1 MLNDRIGTVESRRYE
16 MTTSTHSTRRL
27 ATLAVIAGLAATL
40 APLANAGYPRDFV
53 ADSVD
58 TARVGSLDLFG

>member
-1 MLNDRIGTVESRRYE
+1 

-40 APLANAGYPRDFV
+40 APLANAGYPRCCLTSLAGAWV
-53 ADSVD
+53 AQASV
-58 TARVGSLDLFG
+58 TISASSR